1 MRALI
6 ASGAGRYADP
16 WHPFPRT
23 TPLLVTTL
31 TDVGFD
37 VGVDDD
43 VDRALTRLDGVDLL
57 VLNAGA
63 PEDGAPPADE
73 AAEGLTVALTRGIG
87 VLSVHIGLR
96 SLQEHPGGPELLGGL
111 WVDDVSWHPEFGRAS
126 IQGAALPDGTPIA
139 DFDVDDE
146 KYLDLGLSGERT
158 EVAHHEHDGMR
169 SPTAWVREVGAAR
182 IAVDLLGHDER
193 SYDSAG
199 HRTLLASLAWWAARR
214 PSP

>member
-23 TPLLVTTL
+23 TPLVSAVLA
-31 TDVGFD
+31 DAGFD
-37 VGVDDD
+37 VSVDDD
-43 VDRALTRLDGVDLL
+43 LDSALTRLAGIDLL
-57 VLNAGA
+57 VLHAGA
-63 PEDGAPPADE
+63 PADGAPPPDAAAIGLAD
-73 AAEGLTVALTRGIG
+73 ALARGIG

-96 SLQEHPGGPELLGGL
+96 SLQAHPGGPELLGGR
-111 WVDDVSWHPEFGRAS
+111 WVDDVSWHPPLGRT
-126 IQGAALPDGTPIA
+126 IIRGGALPGGGDVA

-146 KYLDLGLSGERT
+146 RYLDLQLIGART
-158 EVAHHEHDGMR
+158 EVAHHEHDGVR

-199 HRTLLASLAWWAARR
+199 RRALLGALAAWAARG
-214 PSP
+214 